1 MLDQLV
7 ALHNAASKGDGKAKA
22 EFEVAGTEVMARLL
36 HHLYFG
42 KVDPK
47 SLDPRWT
54 FGRAFASGDPAR
66 LVNQYLN
73 VASLEALVDDTALQH
88 PAYLRLQ
95 EGLARYLAIKA
106 EGGWPPVPD
115 STLLRPGEENEAVP
129 ALRRRLAVTGDYQGA
144 LGANSLY
151 DDALVDVVKSF
162 QTRHGLAADGVVGPR
177 TFRALNRP
185 VEDRIDQLRASL
197 ERARWLFRDIEENFV
212 LVNIGGPETY
222 LVQDGRLVW
231 KARSIVGRSYRQTPV
246 FRDDIRY
253 MEFNPTWTVPVSIFR
268 NDKLPLIRRDRNYL
282 SRGNYTVLDS
292 NGRPISPAA
301 VNWNGTPRVTLRQEP
316 GPWNAMGLVKFMF
329 PNVHS
334 VYLHDT
340 DNRSLFDRNER
351 NLSSGCVRIEN
362 PFQFADYLMKD
373 DPDWSAERREAI
385 LASGRTIR
393 VDLPS
398 PMPVLLT
405 YFTAWLD
412 EAGKVQ
418 FREDLYERDDKVISA
433 LNAAFRS

>member
-1 MLDQLV
+1 M
-7 ALHNAASKGDGKAKA
+7 
-22 EFEVAGTEVMARLL
+22 
-36 HHLYFG
+36 
-42 KVDPK
+42 
-47 SLDPRWT
+47 
-54 FGRAFASGDPAR
+54 
-66 LVNQYLN
+66 NQYLN
-73 VASLEALVDDTALQH
+73 VASIEALVDETALRH

-95 EGLARYLAIKA
+95 EALARYRTIKA
-106 EGGWPPVPD
+106 KGGWPQVPEG
-115 STLLRPGEENEAVP
+115 TVLRPGKENDAVRV
-129 ALRRRLAVTGDYQGA
+129 LRRRLAVTGDYQGA
-144 LGANSLY
+144 QGEGPIY
-151 DDALVDVVKSF
+151 DEAFSDVVKSF

-185 VEDRIDQLRASL
+185 VEERIDQLRASL
-197 ERARWLFRDIEENFV
+197 ERARWLFRDIEDDFV

-222 LVQDGRLVW
+222 LVQNGRLVW

-253 MEFNPTWTVPVSIFR
+253 MEFNPTWTVPFSIFR
-268 NDKLPLIRRDRNYL
+268 NDKLPLIRRDRRYL
-282 SRGNYTVLDS
+282 SRGNYTVLNS
-292 NGRPISPAA
+292 NGRPINPAS
-301 VNWNGTPRVTLRQEP
+301 VNWSGTPRVTLRQEP

-329 PNVHS
+329 PNAHS

-340 DNRSLFDRNER
+340 DNRNLFDRNER

-362 PFQFADYLMKD
+362 PFEFADHLMKN

-385 LASGRTIR
+385 LASGRTTR
-393 VDLPS
+393 VNLPS

-412 EAGKVQ
+412 EAGNVQ

-433 LNAAFRS
+433 LNAAFSG